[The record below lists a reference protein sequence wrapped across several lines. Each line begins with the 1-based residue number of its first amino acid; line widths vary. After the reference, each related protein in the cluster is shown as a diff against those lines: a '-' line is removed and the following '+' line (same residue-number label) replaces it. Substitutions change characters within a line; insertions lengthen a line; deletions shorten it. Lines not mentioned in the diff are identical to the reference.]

1 MANHRLNGL
10 TLTED
15 LYARHL
21 NGLKQ
26 MCILADMM
34 RVFCEHFWKKLPNF
48 AKLSYNMISFI
59 LVALTS
65 KERGKMVAGEGS
77 SVYTC

>member
-1 MANHRLNGL
+1 
-10 TLTED
+10 
-15 LYARHL
+15 
-21 NGLKQ
+21 